1 MSMTPMELTGA
12 IQELQQRLAALETV
26 VGVDR
31 GKAPPA
37 PGAFDPK
44 PDHAILE
51 GSVGEKREPPQPP
64 EAGQGAET
72 VMIPPPAAPVPIG
85 DPPSVT
91 A

>member
-1 MSMTPMELTGA
+1 MPMTPMELTGA

-31 GKAPPA
+31 GKAPQA
-37 PGAFDPK
+37 PGAFDPPPRYETTPGAK
-44 PDHAILE
+44 A
-51 GSVGEKREPPQPP
+51 EPPQPP

-72 VMIPPPAAPVPIG
+72 VMIPPPAVPVPIG